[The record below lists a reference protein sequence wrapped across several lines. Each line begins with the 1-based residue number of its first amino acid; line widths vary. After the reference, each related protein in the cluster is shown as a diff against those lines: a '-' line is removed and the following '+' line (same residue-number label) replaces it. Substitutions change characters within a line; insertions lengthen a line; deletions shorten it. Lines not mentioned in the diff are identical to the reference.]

1 MSPLEIQQSQF
12 KKVLRGFDTKEVG
25 AFLSRLANDI
35 DELQKENSELKQ
47 NLSSAVKELEHYHQ
61 LEQTIQQTLI
71 QAQESSNKF
80 LANAKQYEDQSRRE
94 AEEQAARI
102 IEEAHKEKIRL
113 NEEISILQTKQ
124 KNILENLKQFL
135 EMELDAL
142 HIRNFFDAIKR
153 NVKLNSDILSGH
165 QSTLL
170 VQLGNISQRTG
181 RALKIDP
188 SNGHILND
196 KEAMKL
202 WSREY
207 EKGWEPKI

>member
-142 HIRNFFDAIKR
+142 HKVESTIQSEIIDSQAMEEQRKHIAEIDEI
-153 NVKLNSDILSGH
+153 VKV
-165 QSTLL
+165 L
-170 VQLGNISQRTG
+170 VG
-181 RALKIDP
+181 
-188 SNGHILND
+188 
-196 KEAMKL
+196 
-202 WSREY
+202 
-207 EKGWEPKI
+207 